1 MLKVKKCRH
10 YLFYAD
16 MISFFVTRKCQK
28 SKKKK
33 KKPDLKNFN
42 KIFRKDVTYDNIESH
57 EKPEFPPS
65 LEETFFEQPRG
76 RGM

>member
-1 MLKVKKCRH
+1 MSK
-10 YLFYAD
+10 
-16 MISFFVTRKCQK
+16 IE
-28 SKKKK
+28 KKKK
-33 KKPDLKNFN
+33 NPDLKNFN